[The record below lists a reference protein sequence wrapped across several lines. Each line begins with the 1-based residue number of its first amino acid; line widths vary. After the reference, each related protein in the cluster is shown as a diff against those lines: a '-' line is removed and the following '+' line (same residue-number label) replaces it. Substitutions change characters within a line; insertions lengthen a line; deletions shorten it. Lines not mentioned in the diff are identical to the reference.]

1 MGGDGGG
8 DGGLN
13 ERDGRGLGVS
23 QQPKKA
29 RESRPPGPVQSQL
42 LGLVARSR
50 LNRGSYKI
58 GYVNLEASFRR
69 FDVPVLLLR
78 TGAPSGWHG
87 GPVL

>member
-1 MGGDGGG
+1 MGS
-8 DGGLN
+8 GLN
-13 ERDGRGLGVS
+13 NRVGIGLGVS
-23 QQPKKA
+23 HQPWKA
-29 RESRPPGPVQSQL
+29 SESRPSNPVQSQL

-78 TGAPSGWHG
+78 TGAPSGRHG
-87 GPVL
+87 GRVL